1 LTPPGVSI
9 RRLSVHGALAVALV
23 CPAVAAAAQDPDTVH
38 DTARQTPA
46 RLSAPALPGPE
57 PPAVVSRDEHGGTIV
72 RAAYLP
78 ERLQIDGRLDEPIY
92 QALPSIGDFV
102 QSLPKEGEPSTERTE
117 AWVMFDDDNMYVAA
131 RCWDTAPPSQWVANE
146 MRRDTNQLRQN
157 DTFSVMFDTFH
168 DRRNGFVF
176 YTNPLGALADFAFT
190 DESNVNADWNAV
202 WHVRTGRFEGGWTVE
217 MAIPFKSLRYRSGDN
232 ETWGLQL
239 RRAIR
244 RKNEWAYITT
254 VPISVGMGGI
264 SRASEA
270 AALVGLRLPPASKNM
285 EFKPYGISRL
295 TTDRL
300 RVPSVTN
307 DLDGD
312 VGFDFKYGVTANL
325 TADATVNTDFAQVE
339 VDEQQ
344 LNLTRFNLFFP
355 EKREFFLEGRG
366 IMDFAR
372 PSGDIP
378 ALYYSRRIGL
388 NAGRVIPI
396 EVGGRLTGKTGDYGI
411 GLMQI
416 RTDNE
421 STSGTP
427 VTDFTVLRVRRD
439 ILRRSSVGAMF
450 TNRSESVVGD
460 GSNQAYGVDAL
471 FALLE
476 NVSVSGYVA
485 KTKTSGL
492 AGDDASARAA
502 FDYTGDRYG
511 LSVQHLRVGRNF
523 NPEVGFVRRI
533 DFRRSFVSARFS
545 PRPASMPSVR
555 RFSWEGS
562 LDYVLNGAGDL
573 ESREQLARFNTEFE
587 NSDQLT
593 FQAANQ
599 YERLFRPFAIAPG
612 VTIPVGSYDF
622 LDGTVS
628 YTLGQQRPVSGTLS
642 LQRGGF
648 YDGTITAVSY
658 TVARIAVLKQ
668 LSIEP
673 TISLNRVE
681 LPAGDFTSNL
691 FRARTDYAFSPRMF
705 ASALLQYS
713 SADHTFGSNLRFR
726 WEYRPGSEFFAVYT
740 DEHETLGSRF
750 SLLRNRAFV
759 LKINRLFQ
767 F

>member
-1 LTPPGVSI
+1 
-9 RRLSVHGALAVALV
+9 VHGALAAVLV
-23 CPAVAAAAQDPDTVH
+23 FPAAAGAAQDPEARRDTPVQ
-38 DTARQTPA
+38 APA
-46 RLSAPALPGPE
+46 RVPAPGLTVPE
-57 PPAVVSRDEHGGTIV
+57 PPAVVSRDANGGTIV
-72 RAAYLP
+72 RAVYLP
-78 ERLQIDGRLDEPIY
+78 ERLQIDGKLDEPIY
-92 QALPSIGDFV
+92 QALPGIGDFV

-117 AWVMFDDDNMYVAA
+117 AWVMFDEDNMYVAA

-217 MAIPFKSLRYRSGDN
+217 MAIPFKSLRYHSGDN

-264 SRASEA
+264 SRASEGA
-270 AALVGLRLPPASKNM
+270 TLVGLRLPPASKNM
-285 EFKPYGISRL
+285 EFKPYGISRM

-300 RVPSVTN
+300 RVPAVTN

-312 VGFDFKYGVTANL
+312 AGFDFKYGVTANL

-366 IMDFAR
+366 IMEFAPR
-372 PSGDIP
+372 VSFSGASGDTP
-378 ALYYSRRIGL
+378 SLYYSRRIGL

-396 EVGGRLTGKTGDYGI
+396 DVGGRLTGKAGEYGL
-411 GLMQI
+411 GFMHI
-416 RTDNE
+416 RTGSE
-421 STSGTP
+421 SASNTP
-427 VTDFTVLRVRRD
+427 DTDFTVLRVRRD
-439 ILRRSSVGAMF
+439 ILRRSSIGAMF

-460 GSNQAYGVDAL
+460 GANQAYGVDAL

-485 KTKTSGL
+485 KTTTPGL
-492 AGDDASARAA
+492 EGDDRSDRAA

-511 LSVQHLRVGRNF
+511 FSAQHLRVGRNF

-545 PRPASMPSVR
+545 PRPANIPSVR

-562 LDYVLNGAGDL
+562 LDYVLNGAGEL

-628 YTLGQQRPVSGTLS
+628 YALGQQRRASGTLS
-642 LQRGGF
+642 FQTGQF
-648 YDGTITAVSY
+648 YDGTITAVGY
-658 TVARIAVLKQ
+658 TVARISVLKQ

-681 LPAGDFTSNL
+681 LPAGSFTSNL

-740 DEHETLGSRF
+740 DEHDTLGSPFAR
-750 SLLRNRAFV
+750 LRNRAFV